1 MNEKRLYS
9 IILGPHV
16 TEKTVRLAG
25 PANQVVFKVAKD
37 ATKVELAQAVTQLF
51 AVRVLSVQTVNVRG
65 KVKNFKQVA
74 GQRSHWKKAYVQL
87 AEGQSINIDS
97 FQ

>member
-16 TEKTVRLAG
+16 TEKSVRLAG
-25 PANQVVFKVAKD
+25 SANQVVFKVAKD
-37 ATKVELAQAVTQLF
+37 ATKLELAEAVAKLF
-51 AVRVLSVQTVNVRG
+51 SVKVLSVQMLNVRG

-87 AEGQSINIDS
+87 AAGHTINIES